1 MNIKIIFLRKKEEY
15 NISFHPTYCAVRM
28 HLLGFSYFRSHMSG
42 LMASRISAVFC
53 AFCLQMHLSLF
64 YTFSH
69 SPFNKLQVCV
79 YVGESAAGHVF
90 SRTHVALIVVGPND
104 RRPRRCLTVL
114 KLLTARKSTGVTAP
128 EKVFFKT

>member
-1 MNIKIIFLRKKEEY
+1 
-15 NISFHPTYCAVRM
+15 
-28 HLLGFSYFRSHMSG
+28 MSG
-42 LMASRISAVFC
+42 HMTSHISAVFC
-53 AFCLQMHLSLF
+53 AFCLQTHLSLF

-79 YVGESAAGHVF
+79 YVGESTVGHVF

-114 KLLTARKSTGVTAP
+114 MLLTARKSTGVTAP
-128 EKVFFKT
+128 EVAWKKYSLKCKKTKLCISIVISIGA